1 MLLLV
6 ASETLFPLGIGETL
20 ISLVLSTHE
29 GGLFPR
35 PRTEEVRMASET
47 PQVIDRT
54 KLPTEGTW
62 TFDKAHTRLEF
73 VARHM
78 LSKVRGRFTEFDG
91 TVTIAERPEDSH
103 VEVEMQ
109 AASLTTDTS
118 MRDDH
123 LRSDDFLEVETYP
136 TLTFRSKALR
146 PTGENT
152 FQLVGDLT
160 IKGISREVVLDAEFN
175 GWGPGMT
182 PDRPPLAAFSARTEI
197 DRHDWDM
204 TWNFT
209 VETGGF
215 LVSRKVQIEIE
226 TELNPQQ

>member
-1 MLLLV
+1 
-6 ASETLFPLGIGETL
+6 
-20 ISLVLSTHE
+20 
-29 GGLFPR
+29 
-35 PRTEEVRMASET
+35 MASET

-54 KLPTEGTW
+54 KLPTPGTW

-146 PTGENT
+146 QTGENT
-152 FQLVGDLT
+152 FELVGDLT

>member
-1 MLLLV
+1 
-6 ASETLFPLGIGETL
+6 
-20 ISLVLSTHE
+20 
-29 GGLFPR
+29 
-35 PRTEEVRMASET
+35 MASET

-54 KLPTEGTW
+54 KLPTPGTW

-103 VEVEMQ
+103 LEVEMQ

-152 FQLVGDLT
+152 FQVVGDLT

>member
-1 MLLLV
+1 V
-6 ASETLFPLGIGETL
+6 RRR
-20 ISLVLSTHE
+20 SLPGTRKSPE
-29 GGLFPR
+29 E
-35 PRTEEVRMASET
+35 EEVSMATET
-47 PQVIDRT
+47 PEMIDRGA
-54 KLPTEGTW
+54 LPPAGTW
-62 TFDKAHTRLEF
+62 TFDKNHTRLEF

-91 TVTIAERPEDSH
+91 TVTIAERPEESH

-109 AASLTTDTS
+109 TASITTDTG

-123 LRSDDFLEVETYP
+123 LRSDDFLEVDEHP
-136 TLTFRSKALR
+136 IMSFRSTELR

-160 IKGISREVVLDAEFN
+160 IRGITRQVVLDAEFN
-175 GWGPGMT
+175 GWGPGPS
-182 PDRPPLAAFSARTEI
+182 PDRPPLAAFSAKTEI
-197 DRHDWDM
+197 NREDWDM
-204 TWNFT
+204 TWNVA

-215 LVSRKVQIEIE
+215 LVSKKVQIEIE

>member
-1 MLLLV
+1 
-6 ASETLFPLGIGETL
+6 
-20 ISLVLSTHE
+20 
-29 GGLFPR
+29 
-35 PRTEEVRMASET
+35 MASET
-47 PQVIDRT
+47 PEVIDRT
-54 KLPTEGTW
+54 KLPPAGTW

-78 LSKVRGRFTEFDG
+78 LSKVRGRFKEFDG

-103 VEVEMQ
+103 VEVDMQ
-109 AASLTTDTS
+109 TASITTDTG

-123 LRSDDFLEVETYP
+123 LRSDDFLEVDEYP
-136 TLTFRSKALR
+136 TMSFRSKELR
-146 PTGENT
+146 PTGETT

-160 IKGISREVVLDAEFN
+160 IKGITREVVLDAEFN

-182 PDRPPLAAFSARTEI
+182 PERPPLAAFSAKTEI
-197 DRHDWDM
+197 DREDWDM
-204 TWNFT
+204 TWNVA

-215 LVSRKVQIEIE
+215 LVSKKVQIEIE

>member
-1 MLLLV
+1 
-6 ASETLFPLGIGETL
+6 
-20 ISLVLSTHE
+20 
-29 GGLFPR
+29 
-35 PRTEEVRMASET
+35 MASEARD
-47 PQVIDRT
+47 VIDRT
-54 KLPTEGTW
+54 KLPTPGTW

-109 AASLTTDTS
+109 AASLATDTS

-136 TLTFRSKALR
+136 TLTFRSTELR

-152 FQLVGDLT
+152 FELVGDLT
-160 IKGISREVVLDAEFN
+160 IKDITREVVLDAEFN

-197 DRHDWDM
+197 NREDWDM
-204 TWNFT
+204 TWNVA

-215 LVSRKVQIEIE
+215 LVSKKVQIEIE
-226 TELNPQQ
+226 TELNPQE